1 MLKNKSKF
9 ILLIALIVT
18 LISTLS
24 FATEVTSLDDND
36 DIALI
41 SENEET
47 EPIYAEEENSDNSDN
62 WIQSDLYVFEDSPTI
77 DKIVNG
83 NAYIFG
89 NEVTI
94 TGEIGGDVFVF
105 ANKLNIDGA
114 YIYSNLFAFANEIN
128 VNGIVYDIYAA
139 ANSFTLDS
147 DAFVYRDLRVSAN
160 TINLKGMVNKDAY
173 LSASTYNFDTDSENT
188 LIKGNLSYDA
198 SSELSIADN
207 LVGGTVTYKEQTI
220 TSKSATEVILDYV
233 ADLAKTIAYVLVIA
247 LICIYCAPKF
257 TSRVTSM
264 STKKSLVSFLIGLGA
279 AIVGAIAFVIL
290 LLSVIGVKLAVVE
303 MLLYIAICMSG
314 LSFASLYFGSL
325 CAKKFKQDGNLK
337 LLGLTIASSA
347 ILWII
352 SQIPVIGELFSTL
365 VAIFG
370 IGTFLVNTFYKKES
384 SADAAPVVEV
394 KE

>member
-9 ILLIALIVT
+9 ILLLMLVVT

-24 FATEVTSLDDND
+24 FATEVTTSEND

-41 SENEET
+41 SENDET
-47 EPIYAEEENSDNSDN
+47 TPVGDDDASSAED
-62 WIQSDLYVFEDSPTI
+62 WVQSDLYVFEDSPTI
-77 DKIVNG
+77 SKIVNG

-139 ANSFTLDS
+139 ANTFTLDS

-173 LSASTYNFDTDSENT
+173 LTANTYNFDTDSGKT
-188 LIKGNLSYDA
+188 LIKGNLSYD
-198 SSELSIADN
+198 SSNELSIADG
-207 LVGGTVTYKEQTI
+207 LVGGTVTYNEQKVS
-220 TSKSATEVILDYV
+220 SKSAGEVILEYV
-233 ADLAKTIAYVLVIA
+233 SDLAKTIAYVLVVA
-247 LICIYCAPKF
+247 LLCIYLASKF
-257 TSRVTSM
+257 TSRVTTM

-279 AIVGAIAFVIL
+279 VIVGIIAFVIL
-290 LLSVIGVKLAVVE
+290 LLSVIGVKLAVAE
-303 MLLYIAICMSG
+303 MLLYIVICMSG
-314 LSFASLYFGSL
+314 LSFASLYFGGL
-325 CAKKFKQDGNLK
+325 LAKQFKQEGKLK
-337 LLGLTIASSA
+337 LLGLTIASAA
-347 ILWII
+347 IVWVV
-352 SQIPVIGELFSTL
+352 SRIPVIGGLISTL

-384 SADAAPVVEV
+384 TADVTPVVET

>member
-9 ILLIALIVT
+9 ILLLMLVVT

-24 FATEVTSLDDND
+24 FATDVTTSENN

-41 SENEET
+41 SENDET
-47 EPIYAEEENSDNSDN
+47 TPVSDDDAGSAED
-62 WIQSDLYVFEDSPTI
+62 WVQSDLYVCEDSPTI
-77 DKIVNG
+77 SKIVNG

-139 ANSFTLDS
+139 ANTFTLDS

-173 LSASTYNFDTDSENT
+173 LTANTYNFDTDSGKT
-188 LIKGNLSYDA
+188 LIKGNLSYD
-198 SSELSIADN
+198 SSNELSIADG
-207 LVGGTVTYKEQTI
+207 LVGGTVTYNEQKV
-220 TSKSATEVILDYV
+220 SNKSAGEVILKYV
-233 ADLAKTIAYVLVIA
+233 SDLLKTIAYVLVVA
-247 LICIYCAPKF
+247 LLCIYLAPKF
-257 TSRVTSM
+257 TSRVTTM

-279 AIVGAIAFVIL
+279 VIVGIIAFVIL

-303 MLLYIAICMSG
+303 MLLYIVICMSG
-314 LSFASLYFGSL
+314 LSFASLYFGGL
-325 CAKKFKQDGNLK
+325 LAKQFKQEGKLK
-337 LLGLTIASSA
+337 LLGLTIASAA
-347 ILWII
+347 IVWVV
-352 SQIPVIGELFSTL
+352 SQIPVIGGLISTL

-384 SADAAPVVEV
+384 TADVTPVVET

>member
-9 ILLIALIVT
+9 ILLLMLIVT
-18 LISTLS
+18 LVSTLS
-24 FATEVTSLDDND
+24 FATEVTTSNDDN

-47 EPIYAEEENSDNSDN
+47 NPVSDDDADN
-62 WIQSDLYVFEDSPTI
+62 AADWVQSDLYVFEDSPTI

-173 LSASTYNFDTDSENT
+173 LSASTYNFDTDSEKT

-207 LVGGTVTYKEQTI
+207 LVGGTVTYKEQSI
-220 TSKSATEVILDYV
+220 TSKSAAEVILDYV
-233 ADLAKTIAYVLVIA
+233 ADLAKTIAYVLVVA
-247 LICIYCAPKF
+247 LICIYFAPKF

-264 STKKSLVSFLIGLGA
+264 STKKSLVSFLIGLGGV
-279 AIVGAIAFVIL
+279 IVGAIAFVIL

-325 CAKKFKQDGNLK
+325 CAKKFKQDGKLK
-337 LLGLTIASSA
+337 LLGLTIAVA
-347 ILWII
+347 AVLWII
-352 SQIPVIGELFSTL
+352 SQIPVIGGLFSTL

-384 SADAAPVVEV
+384 SSDAAPVVEV